1 MPQPQKKL
9 SKWDI
14 FRQLG
19 KSLQA
24 RPART
29 WTEYRKLG
37 NDENRGALNGGVFVV
52 KDRRGKKYIEKRA
65 KRKFVEDGTIL
76 QEITILQYLSKPSHE
91 HITKMVDY
99 FVDRKLCKASIYLER
114 CDHGGLEALI
124 ESRAQSGE
132 LFNELDVWEWF
143 IQLFDALAYCHYGP
157 DPAARFKNKKPEDW
171 QNTWDMVFHRDIKVE
186 NILVHQATPA
196 GMTTAYTLKL
206 ADFGC
211 AVARSHIY
219 VDTTNNRKQA
229 SWATIGWQPP
239 EAPQF
244 VGRSDVW
251 QLAAVVGCIC
261 NLMNMPFFD
270 RGAPAPGY
278 STTLNNAI
286 AESMNR
292 DCWKRPKADAVLDH
306 VRGKYKGKAQELERN
321 PRPVPNHVDHARR
334 KHQLERG
341 HRKLKRQQQQ
351 AAAPLA
357 FNRQGAGNAGWGGPG
372 GM

>member
-1 MPQPQKKL
+1 
-9 SKWDI
+9 
-14 FRQLG
+14 
-19 KSLQA
+19 
-24 RPART
+24 
-29 WTEYRKLG
+29 
-37 NDENRGALNGGVFVV
+37 
-52 KDRRGKKYIEKRA
+52 
-65 KRKFVEDGTIL
+65 
-76 QEITILQYLSKPSHE
+76 
-91 HITKMVDY
+91 
-99 FVDRKLCKASIYLER
+99 
-114 CDHGGLEALI
+114 
-124 ESRAQSGE
+124 
-132 LFNELDVWEWF
+132 
-143 IQLFDALAYCHYGP
+143 
-157 DPAARFKNKKPEDW
+157 
-171 QNTWDMVFHRDIKVE
+171 MVFHRDIKVE